1 MNTLL
6 ELLQQPLARRLG
18 WTLLHFFWQGAL
30 LAVLFLAARG
40 ALHRRSPNARYLAG
54 CLALLLMAAAPVVT
68 FRALDVTPAIHHAA
82 AVAATLPPVLPAV
95 MPAGDARP
103 TFDGLARLAVWLD
116 GLIEAALPWLVGAW
130 AVGVFA
136 LSLRLGLGWFQ
147 VRRLRRRLAEI
158 PDASLVAKLARLQR
172 RLGVSRPVRL
182 LKSALVEVPTVI
194 GWFRPV
200 ILLPASTITG
210 LSPLQLELILAH
222 ELAHL
227 RRGDYWVNLFQILLE
242 TLLFYHPAVW
252 WVSRCVRQD
261 REHCCDDLA
270 VAACGNRLAYAQALA
285 TLEELRQLPANVAFA
300 ASGGSLLARIKHV
313 LGLPVEAA
321 PSGWRR
327 SVGGALIV
335 LGLLAIAASAVIMV
349 SPTRYRSIA
358 TISVQEVKALP
369 YQQPQQGFTMNEFI
383 PTEFERIC
391 SKAVLYPVIQQFDL
405 RKRWAVRYHQG
416 AELSTQDTFTLLV
429 RHHLEVR
436 RSSHSNLIEIRV
448 ISEDRAEAAQLA
460 NAIAQSYQTVRK
472 KGREAE
478 SKDSMRILEEQLAKQ
493 TIHVTDLQTKVNELR
508 LSLGIVESADPS
520 VPTFQASFARE
531 RVSALAQQLESARS
545 EYVLY
550 NTKLQELK
558 KLDRAALR
566 GAVATV
572 VTGEQILPTLMSD
585 LNIVE
590 QNLTRTHAEFG
601 DSAPEVV
608 RAEAMRKRVDS
619 QIEARLDGIMTGL
632 ATQVVALKARVNAM
646 EEELATGRKT
656 VAEEA
661 VNARPYYV
669 VKRDL
674 ETQERIRDALML
686 RARQEQVDAAIPTTL
701 AVEIIDMAE
710 PGLAPVWPNFAM
722 AGALAAGGLVLIF
735 AGVSLCRRGPAVGLP
750 AAV

>member
-1 MNTLL
+1 
-6 ELLQQPLARRLG
+6 
-18 WTLLHFFWQGAL
+18 
-30 LAVLFLAARG
+30 
-40 ALHRRSPNARYLAG
+40 
-54 CLALLLMAAAPVVT
+54 
-68 FRALDVTPAIHHAA
+68 
-82 AVAATLPPVLPAV
+82 
-95 MPAGDARP
+95 
-103 TFDGLARLAVWLD
+103 
-116 GLIEAALPWLVGAW
+116 
-130 AVGVFA
+130 
-136 LSLRLGLGWFQ
+136 
-147 VRRLRRRLAEI
+147 
-158 PDASLVAKLARLQR
+158 
-172 RLGVSRPVRL
+172 
-182 LKSALVEVPTVI
+182 
-194 GWFRPV
+194 
-200 ILLPASTITG
+200 
-210 LSPLQLELILAH
+210 
-222 ELAHL
+222 
-227 RRGDYWVNLFQILLE
+227 
-242 TLLFYHPAVW
+242 
-252 WVSRCVRQD
+252 VRQD

-285 TLEELRQLPANVAFA
+285 TLEELRQPPASVAFA

-313 LGLPVEAA
+313 LVLPAEAA

-327 SVGGALIV
+327 SVGGALIA

-460 NAIAQSYQTVRK
+460 NAIAQSYQTFRK
-472 KGREAE
+472 KDREAE

-520 VPTFQASFARE
+520 VPSFQASFARE
-531 RVSALAQQLESARS
+531 RVSALAQQLESARA
-545 EYVLY
+545 EYVLN
-550 NTKLQELK
+550 NTKLQELQ
-558 KLDRAALR
+558 KLDRTALR
-566 GAVATV
+566 GAAATV
-572 VTGEQILPTLMSD
+572 MTGEQILPSLMSD
-585 LNIVE
+585 LNVVE
-590 QNLTRTHAEFG
+590 QNLARLHKEFG
-601 DSAPEVV
+601 DDNPEVV
-608 RAEAMRKRVDS
+608 RTEAMRKSVDS
-619 QIEARLDGIMTGL
+619 QIETRLDGIMTGL
-632 ATQVVALKARVNAM
+632 ERMVIAYKARFDALEDQV
-646 EEELATGRKT
+646 LKDRKI

-722 AGALAAGGLVLIF
+722 AGALAAGGLVLVF
-735 AGVSLCRRGPAVGLP
+735 AGVSLRRRGPAVGLP

>member
-6 ELLQQPLARRLG
+6 ELLQQPLVRRLG
-18 WTLLHFFWQGAL
+18 WTLLHFCWQGAL
-30 LAVLFLAARG
+30 LAVLFLAVRG

-54 CLALLLMAAAPVVT
+54 CVTLLLMAAAPVVT
-68 FRALDVTPAIHHAA
+68 FHCLDNAPVVQSNPPAMAA
-82 AVAATLPPVLPAV
+82 APRVFPAVAAVD
-95 MPAGDARP
+95 DARAV
-103 TFDGLARLAVWLD
+103 FAGLPRIAAWLNS
-116 GLIEAALPWLVGAW
+116 LTEAALPWLVGAW
-130 AVGVFA
+130 TVGVLA
-136 LSLRLGLGWFQ
+136 LSLRLGVGWFQ
-147 VRRLRRRLAEI
+147 VRRLRRRLAEM

-313 LGLPVEAA
+313 LGLPAEAA

-349 SPTRYRSIA
+349 SPTRYRSTA
-358 TISVQEVKALP
+358 TISVRKDLQDVDPLMR
-369 YQQPQQGFTMNEFI
+369 QQGQLNFDPYFLA
-383 PTEFERIC
+383 TELKKIQ
-391 SKAVLYPVIQQFDL
+391 SKAVLYPVIARNGL
-405 RKRWAVRYHQG
+405 RKKWAARHN
-416 AELSTQDTFTLLV
+416 ATQDLSEQETFNLLLRNLDV
-429 RHHLEVR
+429 RQSR
-436 RSSHSNLIEIRV
+436 NTSLIEIRV
-448 ISEDRAEAAQLA
+448 LDEDRNEAATLA
-460 NAIAQSYQTVRK
+460 NDIADSYRSFRRRDREVR
-472 KGREAE
+472 
-478 SKDSMRILEEQLAKQ
+478 SMEDIGILDEQLARQ
-493 TIHVTDLQTKVNELR
+493 TGEVTNLQARVNNLR
-508 LSLGIVESADPS
+508 VELGISESADPGN
-520 VPTFQASFARE
+520 PTYQASIARE
-531 RVSALAQQLESARS
+531 QVISLAQQLGSARS

-558 KLDRAALR
+558 KLDRTVLPGAA
-566 GAVATV
+566 ATV
-572 VTGEQILPTLMSD
+572 VTGEQILPSLLND
-585 LNIVE
+585 LNSVE
-590 QNLTRTHAEFG
+590 QQLARLHKEFG
-601 DSAPEVV
+601 DNAPEVV
-608 RAEAMRKRVDS
+608 RAEAQRKTIDS
-619 QIEARLDGIMTGL
+619 QIETRLDGIMTGL
-632 ATQVVALKARVNAM
+632 ERVVIAYKARVDVM
-646 EEELATGRKT
+646 EERVQDDRKI

-661 VNARPYYV
+661 VKARPYYV

-701 AVEIIDMAE
+701 TVEIIDMAE

-722 AGALAAGGLVLIF
+722 AGALTAGGLVLIF
-735 AGVSLCRRGPAVGLP
+735 AGVSLRRMPQPAP
-750 AAV
+750 AAA